1 MESKEVESKKVE
13 SGIIDDVESMYINW
27 LYDKARIDRGK
38 IKNLMEKLGSAEAV
52 CAVKDGS
59 TLAKMKIR
67 KSLSDREIQ
76 QFDEAGKSISPR
88 AAYEEI
94 REEGIRMCCFGQKD
108 YPRKLADIPGA
119 PLILY
124 YKGRLPDSDEISVAV
139 IGSRSCSEY
148 GRVIAEEFGR
158 QFAEAGIQ
166 VISGMARGI
175 DGISQKSAVKA
186 DGYSAAILG
195 CGVDI
200 CYPSDNRQL
209 YEKLEETGAIIS
221 EYPPGTQPLAC
232 YFPARNRIISGLSDA
247 VVVVEAREQSGT
259 MITVDAALEQGR
271 DVYAVP
277 GRVTDA
283 LSGGCNRLIRQGA
296 DLILSAQ
303 ELIGELGGCRNT
315 TASCQ
320 ENEIHEVNGWDNVK
334 NSRRETGTDIKISRA
349 GGSGANDEKGAVS
362 ENGTEKGH
370 ARILKFDRS
379 AGTMPPGLDEGE
391 RIIWSVLDYDPMPV
405 EEIRQKV
412 SSKMIVTIPQ
422 LLQLLLQ
429 MCFKNAAKR
438 VSGSYYTR
446 C

>member
-1 MESKEVESKKVE
+1 
-13 SGIIDDVESMYINW
+13 
-27 LYDKARIDRGK
+27 
-38 IKNLMEKLGSAEAV
+38 
-52 CAVKDGS
+52 
-59 TLAKMKIR
+59 
-67 KSLSDREIQ
+67 
-76 QFDEAGKSISPR
+76 
-88 AAYEEI
+88 
-94 REEGIRMCCFGQKD
+94 
-108 YPRKLADIPGA
+108 
-119 PLILY
+119 
-124 YKGRLPDSDEISVAV
+124 
-139 IGSRSCSEY
+139 
-148 GRVIAEEFGR
+148 
-158 QFAEAGIQ
+158 
-166 VISGMARGI
+166 
-175 DGISQKSAVKA
+175 
-186 DGYSAAILG
+186 
-195 CGVDI
+195 
-200 CYPSDNRQL
+200 
-209 YEKLEETGAIIS
+209 
-221 EYPPGTQPLAC
+221 
-232 YFPARNRIISGLSDA
+232 
-247 VVVVEAREQSGT
+247 

-370 ARILKFDRS
+370 ARILKFDRF

>member
-1 MESKEVESKKVE
+1 MKIDSKGDESEEIKANEIKANEIKPEEIKSVEIKPT
-13 SGIIDDVESMYINW
+13 GIASEEFGDEACLQPDDVESMYINW
-27 LYDKARIDRGK
+27 LYDKARLDRGK
-38 IKNLMEKLGSAEAV
+38 IRDLVKKYGSAQEV
-52 CAVKDGS
+52 FAVKDGS
-59 TLAKMKIR
+59 SLAKIKIR
-67 KSLSDREIQ
+67 RSLTEREIQ
-76 QFDEAGKSISPR
+76 QFDEAKKSISPQ
-88 AAYEEI
+88 AAYDEI
-94 REEGIRMCCFGQKD
+94 REKEIRLCYFGQKD

-124 YKGRLPDSDEISVAV
+124 YKGRIPDSDVVSVAI
-139 IGSRSCSEY
+139 IGSRACSEY
-148 GRVIAEEFGR
+148 GRMIAEEFGR

-175 DGISQKSAVKA
+175 DGISQKSAVNA
-186 DGYSAAILG
+186 GGYSAAILG
-195 CGVDI
+195 CGVDV

-209 YEKLEETGAIIS
+209 YDKLDKTGGVIS

-247 VVVVEAREQSGT
+247 IVVVEAREQSGT

-303 ELIGELGGCRNT
+303 ELIEELGGCGKSIS
-315 TASCQ
+315 A
-320 ENEIHEVNGWDNVK
+320 GDVK
-334 NSRRETGTDIKISRA
+334 VGRS
-349 GGSGANDEKGAVS
+349 
-362 ENGTEKGH
+362 
-370 ARILKFDRS
+370 DRS
-379 AGTMPPGLDEGE
+379 KGKMPSELDEGE
-391 RIIWSVLDYDPMPV
+391 KIVWSVLDYDPMSV

-412 SSKMIVTIPQ
+412 SAKLIVSIPQ

-438 VSGSYYTR
+438 VGGSYYTR

>member
-1 MESKEVESKKVE
+1 MNVGLYEDEACENRAETKLD
-13 SGIIDDVESMYINW
+13 DDVEKIESIESIENMYINW

-38 IKNLMEKLGSAEAV
+38 IRDLIKRCGSAEEV

-59 TLAKMKIR
+59 TLAKIKIR
-67 KSLSDREIQ
+67 RLLTDREIQ
-76 QFDEAGKSISPR
+76 QFDDARKIISPQ
-88 AAYEEI
+88 AAYDGI
-94 REEGIRMCCFGQKD
+94 REKGINLCCFGQAA
-108 YPRKLADIPGA
+108 YPRKLADISGA

-124 YKGRLPDSDEISVAV
+124 YKGRFPDSDAVSVAI

-148 GRVIAEEFGR
+148 GRMIAEEFGR

-186 DGYSAAILG
+186 GGYSAAILG

-209 YEKLEETGAIIS
+209 YEKLGDTGGIIS
-221 EYPPGTQPLAC
+221 EYPPGTTPLAC

-303 ELIGELGGCRNT
+303 ELIEELGICGNATVKCKKNKERIHNGE
-315 TASCQ
+315 Q
-320 ENEIHEVNGWDNVK
+320 VQNEDN
-334 NSRRETGTDIKISRA
+334 
-349 GGSGANDEKGAVS
+349 S
-362 ENGTEKGH
+362 EAAGTEDRKY
-370 ARILKFDRS
+370 DRS
-379 AGTMPPGLDEGE
+379 TGEMPSGLDEGE
-391 RIIWSVLDYDPMPV
+391 RIIWSVLDYDPMSV

-412 SSKMIVTIPQ
+412 SSSLIVSIPQ
-422 LLQLLLQ
+422 LLQLLLH

>member
-1 MESKEVESKKVE
+1 
-13 SGIIDDVESMYINW
+13 
-27 LYDKARIDRGK
+27 
-38 IKNLMEKLGSAEAV
+38 MEKLGSAEAV

-59 TLAKMKIR
+59 TLAKVKIR
-67 KSLSDREIQ
+67 RSLSDREIQ
-76 QFDEAGKSISPR
+76 QFDEARKCISPQT
-88 AAYEEI
+88 AYEEI
-94 REEGIRMCCFGQKD
+94 REEKIRLCCFGQKD

-315 TASCQ
+315 IASCP
-320 ENEIHEVNGWDNVK
+320 ENEKHEVNGWNNVK
-334 NSRRETGTDIKISRA
+334 NKKDRAKI
-349 GGSGANDEKGAVS
+349 
-362 ENGTEKGH
+362 
-370 ARILKFDRS
+370 IKFDRS
-379 AGTMPPGLDEGE
+379 AGAMPPGLDEGE
-391 RIIWSVLDYDPMPV
+391 RIIWSVLDYDPMSV